1 MNDES
6 YFLSYNDVSII
17 FISINL
23 LINVIFERAYY
34 DKILYMVLNFNVFSK
49 LFINKAKKIMLQR

>member
-49 LFINKAKKIMLQR
+49 